1 MLMVMDAFLSRYLPI
16 SHLPLEERWNVYTH
30 GLGLLLAICGV
41 IWFLNHASMTMG
53 ALEILCASVYSASL
67 LLCYTTSTVYH
78 YAHLPQH
85 KEWLKRVDHIA
96 IYFFIAGSYT
106 PFACSPY
113 LGEWGKLILMAVWA
127 IALIG
132 TTWKFFLPHALPLFS
147 TFTYLAMGW
156 LVLIAIEPLLTYLS
170 APALFWLVLGGAS
183 YTIGTL
189 FYMRESMRFHHAI
202 WHLFCLFGSLC
213 HFISIAFYLMPFV

>member
-1 MLMVMDAFLSRYLPI
+1 MLIVMDAFLSRHLPI

-30 GLGLLLAICGV
+30 GIGLILALCGSFWLLTLA
-41 IWFLNHASMTMG
+41 NNTMG
-53 ALEILCASVYSASL
+53 TLEIVCASVYSASL
-67 LLCYTTSTVYH
+67 LLCYMTSTLYH
-78 YAHLPQH
+78 SVHLPHH
-85 KEWLKRVDHIA
+85 KDWCKRMDHVA

-113 LGEWGKLILMAVWA
+113 LGDWGFTILTTIWA
-127 IALIG
+127 LALIG
-132 TTWKFFLPHALPLFS
+132 AAWKSFLPHHFPLLS
-147 TFTYLAMGW
+147 NLTYLAMGW
-156 LVLIAIEPLLTYLS
+156 LVIVAIEPLLTYLS
-170 APALFWLVLGGAS
+170 APALFWLVLGGVS

-213 HFISIAFYLMPFV
+213 HFISITFYLMPFA